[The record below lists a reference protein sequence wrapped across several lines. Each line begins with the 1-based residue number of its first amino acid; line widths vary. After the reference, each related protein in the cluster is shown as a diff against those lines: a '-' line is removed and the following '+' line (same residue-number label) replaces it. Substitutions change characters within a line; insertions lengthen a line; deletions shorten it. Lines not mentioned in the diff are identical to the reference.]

1 MKNETGHNKIIML
14 SAARLAAD
22 ETGEQSDDWKG
33 TRFRKQI
40 ASYGEWVDPYNPLQ
54 KMILDEAFGDQ
65 MIANFD
71 KMRAA
76 VAAGDKEAVLPR
88 VAVPVNHTD
97 DAHVNTGEVVALE
110 SVAGDGIYAT
120 LEIRDWGTSWKLEDG
135 LIFDVSMG
143 FDWDYIDT
151 KKGEHHGIVLEHVA
165 LVNNPYLT
173 GMSAFERAPEQ
184 VEKDEAQRKLWE
196 QELEWY
202 DEFSNSHK
210 EVAVMLSK
218 TKAKEISMKK
228 RKLAKEQEVVEVTN
242 DRDFDVTITVNDEDG
257 EAVEQVVAAGAT
269 VEVPA
274 DQEADVKKQIAD
286 AEAPEGE
293 EEGEESLSHGDG
305 EGEGD
310 EEGAGDG
317 EGAGE
322 GEGSGEGEG
331 GEGEGSDAALSKSE
345 REELSRLR
353 AAKLDTDAEV
363 AYTTLLSAGSILP
376 AQKDQFI
383 QLHKA
388 AQGITGKVTLSRD
401 KKKVELSAADAL
413 IDLVKAGGKRVNF
426 NQEGSQSDAEGDQG
440 GNVAASA
447 NLSKETL
454 EGLKANGITPE
465 KIDDLAAKSPLYAA
479 EMAKLNKKD

>member
-1 MKNETGHNKIIML
+1 MKNQTGHNKIIML

-33 TRFRKQI
+33 TRFKKQI

-71 KMRAA
+71 KMRKGYDE
-76 VAAGDKEAVLPR
+76 GDKENVLPR

-97 DAHVNTGEVVALE
+97 DTYANTGEVVALE
-110 SVAGDGIYAT
+110 SVAGDGLYAT

-151 KKGEHHGIVLEHVA
+151 KTGTHHGIVLEHVA

-173 GMSAFERAPEQ
+173 GMKAFERAPEQ

-202 DEFSNSHK
+202 DEFSKGHK
-210 EVAVMLSK
+210 EAAVMLSK

-228 RKLAKEQEVVEVTN
+228 RKLANDQEVVEVTN
-242 DRDFDVTITVNDEDG
+242 DRDFDVTVSVKDEDG

-274 DQEADVKKQIAD
+274 DQEADIKKQIAD
-286 AEAPEGE
+286 AEAPEE

-305 EGEGD
+305 EGEG
-310 EEGAGDG
+310 EEGAGEG
-317 EGAGE
+317 EGSEGGE

-331 GEGEGSDAALSKSE
+331 AEGEGQEQLSKSE

-353 AAKLDTDAEV
+353 AEKLDTNAEV
-363 AYTTLLSAGSILP
+363 AYTTLLSAGQILP

-388 AQGITGKVTLSRD
+388 AAGITGKVTLSRD

-426 NQEGSQSDAEGDQG
+426 NQEGSQSEAGDGEG